1 MDIVASFNR
10 LKDYCER
17 EDFRGWDPYDGLN
30 STVFRRLPW
39 LPDRR
44 LPRLAWIQ
52 LMKRAPFNLRQMM
65 GVKKE
70 HNPKG
75 LGLFL
80 SGYCNLYKREPSAAY
95 LDKIKYLADKL
106 ISLQSTGYSGSC
118 WGYNFDWQA
127 RAFYQPRNTP
137 TVVATTYIA
146 NALMDAWEITKEQQ
160 YLTVALGSAGFVL
173 YDLNRSYD
181 DKGNFAFSYSPQD
194 HTQVFNA
201 SLLGTR
207 LLARI
212 YHHTRDVSLLDP
224 AMRSAAFCCDHQ
236 QENGAWPYGT
246 LPFHQWTDN
255 FHTGY
260 NLECLAAY
268 QYYTHDHRFR
278 KAIEKGTD
286 YYLRTFFTEE
296 GQPKYY
302 NNKLYPLDVHNTA
315 QLIITLSRL
324 GLFGQHRPLMD
335 KVLGWTINNMQD
347 REGYFYYQL
356 RRGLNVRTPYMR
368 WAQAWM
374 FNAMSLYLLEI
385 KPDDHD
391 QNSYL

>member
-1 MDIVASFNR
+1 MDIVSSFNR

-30 STVFRRLPW
+30 SALFRRLPYISGKRW
-39 LPDRR
+39 
-44 LPRLAWIQ
+44 PRLAWIQ
-52 LMKRAPFNLRQMM
+52 LMKRSPFNFRPVV

-80 SGYCNLYKREPSAAY
+80 AGYCNLYKREPSAPY
-95 LDKIKYLADKL
+95 LDKIVYLADKL
-106 ISLQSTGYSGSC
+106 ISLRAEGYSGSC

-127 RAFYQPRNTP
+127 RAFFQPRNTP

-146 NALMDAWEITKEQQ
+146 NALMDAYEITKEQR
-160 YLTVALGSAGFVL
+160 YLTVALSSANFVL
-173 YDLNRSYD
+173 YDLNRTD
-181 DKGNFAFSYSPQD
+181 GAFSYSPQD

-207 LLARI
+207 LLSRI
-212 YHHTRDVSLLDP
+212 YHYTRDASLLKP
-224 AMRSAAFCCDHQ
+224 ARLSAAFCCSRQ
-236 QENGAWPYGT
+236 QENGAWSYGT
-246 LPFHQWTDN
+246 LPFHQWIDN

-260 NLECLAAY
+260 NLECLTAY
-268 QYYTHDHRFR
+268 QYYTHDHSFQRS
-278 KAIEKGTD
+278 IENGTA

-296 GQPKYY
+296 GKPKYY
-302 NNKLYPLDVHNTA
+302 SNSLYPVDVHNTA

-324 GLFGQHRPLMD
+324 HLFGEHRALID
-335 KVLGWTINNMQD
+335 KVLGWTIRNMQSD
-347 REGYFYYQL
+347 EGYFYYQL
-356 RRGLNVRTPYMR
+356 RRGLRSRTPYMR

-385 KPDDHD
+385 TDETGHD
-391 QNSYL
+391 TC